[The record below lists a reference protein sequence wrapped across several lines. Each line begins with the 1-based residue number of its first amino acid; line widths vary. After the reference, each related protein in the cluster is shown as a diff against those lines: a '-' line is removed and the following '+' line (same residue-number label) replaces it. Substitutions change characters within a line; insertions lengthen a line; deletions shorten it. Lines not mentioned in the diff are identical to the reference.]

1 MRVDNLMFILVIF
14 IFIISTFLF
23 YKASGTLNP
32 GKLSVI
38 SCIYYIFMLQS
49 FIGISLI
56 MLGFD
61 EHYTLDYLIN
71 SERSIYITA
80 YVVWG
85 VALVL
90 PLFMILFE
98 KLFRIDIQKEY
109 NTYISKKA
117 QTDKT
122 NVFFAV
128 FLAASVILLIL
139 LAGFL
144 LKIGYIPA
152 LRLLHSPEGFDFALE
167 RSRIGETYFIHPY
180 ISNILI
186 LSVIPLF
193 SYISFAYAMT
203 VKKWQWIILA
213 LVMFVA
219 SIIVK
224 TYKFEKSPVV
234 FHLMIYVLI
243 YMYLHGGIKKSY
255 MFMIAGLMAAI
266 IVAFY
271 FATGFDGTLLDIYN
285 GPLGR
290 TLFTQV
296 GTLAYCFDMFPSLFG
311 FLGGRSFTPTILKV
325 IGIDSGEYLRSAKLT
340 MAFYGSEKVY
350 DGSAGV
356 MNTLFVGEAYSNWGF
371 GGILVS
377 VAWVALIIVL
387 FVLLILRLK
396 KTPGTV
402 VLFAMITVRF
412 ATMLEG
418 GFCDFVYSF
427 DLIFT
432 FVLIMSVYICFE
444 QNGRIHQA
452 ILRMADNLRGRAKH
466 V

>member
-1 MRVDNLMFILVIF
+1 MFILIF
-14 IFIISTFLF
+14 FVFIISTLLF
-23 YKASGTLNP
+23 YKAGGTLNP
-32 GKLSVI
+32 GKLNTV

-56 MLGFD
+56 MLGFS
-61 EHYTLDYLIN
+61 EHYTLGYLIN
-71 SERSIYITA
+71 SERSINVTA
-80 YVVWG
+80 CVVWG
-85 VALVL
+85 MAIVF

-98 KLFRIDIQKEY
+98 KLFRIDIRNEY
-109 NTYISKKA
+109 KTYISKKA
-117 QTDKT
+117 QTDRADI
-122 NVFFAV
+122 FFAV
-128 FLAASVILLIL
+128 FFILSIVLLLL

-144 LKIGYIPA
+144 VKIGYIPL
-152 LRLLHSPEGFDFALE
+152 LRLIHSPEGFDFATE
-167 RSRIGETYFIHPY
+167 RTRIGETYFIHPY

-203 VKKWQWIILA
+203 VREWKWILLA
-213 LVMFVA
+213 VVLFAA

-234 FHLMIYVLI
+234 FHLLIFVLI
-243 YMYLHGGIKKSY
+243 YIYLHGGIKRIY
-255 MFMIAGLMAAI
+255 MVIIAGLMAAI

-271 FATGFDGTLLDIYN
+271 FATGFSGTLLDIYN

-296 GTLAYCFDMFPSLFG
+296 GTLTYCFDLFPEIFG
-311 FLGGRSFTPTILKV
+311 FLGGRSFTPTILKL
-325 IGIDSGEYLRSAKLT
+325 IGIDSSEHLRSAKLT

-371 GGILVS
+371 AGVIISIV
-377 VAWVALIIVL
+377 WVALIVVL
-387 FVLLILRLK
+387 LVWLILRLK

-402 VLFAMITVRF
+402 VLFALMTVRF
-412 ATMLEG
+412 GTMLEG

-432 FVLIMSVYICFE
+432 LAVIICIYICFE
-444 QNGRIHQA
+444 HGGRIHQA
-452 ILRMADNLRGRAKH
+452 IIRIADNLRGRARH